1 MFTLGWPEVA
11 IIAAII
17 LIIFGPKKIPAVGKA
32 LGKSLHSFKDEIGN
46 PGNRKEIDREDS
58 QKS

>member
-11 IIAAII
+11 IIAAVV
-17 LIIFGPKKIPAVGKA
+17 LIIFGPKKIPEVGKA
-32 LGKSLHSFKDEIGN
+32 LGKSLRSFKDEIGN
-46 PGNRKEIDREDS
+46 TAKKKEIEREDS